1 MEPINYRRAIRRRWL
16 LIVAVRDRCRGCRRP
31 RARPRFDLEDHVAG
45 SGGCGRTPD
54 EQGQHQRPERVS
66 LPDQILRRG
75 GAALPGS
82 RQDARKSYGGASG
95 LRKDVTL
102 KSKKGL
108 PGGSIEVLAKQDT
121 KDKAVK
127 LANTFV
133 KQLAIYAD
141 QQLASQYN
149 KAIQNANA
157 QVSSLGAQI
166 TSTNAQIAAL
176 TKTSKKTGSKP
187 GSKSKTT
194 SSTTTSTT
202 TKSRSTT
209 TTAPTTTTTAPTTT
223 RPRLRHDHDHEGSP
237 ASTTSRPPDD
247 PHDGPDHGSHHRRP
261 PDDRRNRRSRGTDLE
276 HFEEH
281 CDHFEGH

>member
-16 LIVAVRDRCRGCRRP
+16 LIVACGIV
-31 RARPRFDLEDHVAG
+31 VAVVAVLVPVHAANTKTTFQVQALAGVPPTSKSG
-45 SGGCGRTPD
+45 SSVQSSSLSQMKYFAEE
-54 EQGQHQRPERVS
+54 EQLYQG
-66 LPDQILRRG
+66 LAKTLG
-75 GAALPGS
+75 
-82 RQDARKSYGGASG
+82 KSYGSASG

-166 TSTNAQIAAL
+166 TSIT
-176 TKTSKKTGSKP
+176 
-187 GSKSKTT
+187 
-194 SSTTTSTT
+194 
-202 TKSRSTT
+202 
-209 TTAPTTTTTAPTTT
+209 
-223 RPRLRHDHDHEGSP
+223 PR
-237 ASTTSRPPDD
+237 SRP
-247 PHDGPDHGSHHRRP
+247 
-261 PDDRRNRRSRGTDLE
+261 
-276 HFEEH
+276 
-281 CDHFEGH
+281 